1 MNNPLH
7 KLLADN
13 RGRGMFKAEASGNEA
28 TLYLYDVIVSDDY
41 WGGVGA
47 QSFVKELNSLTADT
61 IHLRINC
68 PGGDVFA
75 ARAME
80 QAVREHGSKV
90 IAHIDGYAASAAS
103 YLALAADE
111 VVIAPGGFFMIHKAW
126 TVAFGNASDLLD
138 TASLLEKIDTSLVDS
153 YARETG
159 NDPAQIAD
167 WMAAETWFT
176 AEEAVQYNFADSIAE
191 APAKASA
198 HWNLSAYDSAPRSSQ
213 APIQEPPPA
222 PAAQF
227 STTHTDSLL
236 HAVRSIAIQP
246 SA

>member
-1 MNNPLH
+1 MNQHLH

-28 TLYLYDVIVSDDY
+28 TIYLYDVIVADDY

-47 QSFVKELNSLTADT
+47 QSFVKELNSISADT

-80 QAVREHGSKV
+80 QAIREHGSKV

-103 YLALAADE
+103 YMALAADE

-126 TVAFGNASDLLD
+126 TVAFGNSNDLLD
-138 TASLLEKIDTSLVDS
+138 TAALLDKIDGSLVDT

-159 NDPAQIAD
+159 NDKAQIAD

-176 AEEAVQYNFADSIAE
+176 AEEAVQFGFADSIAE
-191 APAKASA
+191 ASPRASA
-198 HWNLSAYDSAPRSSQ
+198 SWNLSAYSGAPQPPTPIVPEDHVPSANFHPN
-213 APIQEPPPA
+213 
-222 PAAQF
+222 
-227 STTHTDSLL
+227 HTDHLTRHL
-236 HAVRSIAIQP
+236 KLVEQAA
-246 SA
+246 